1 MAKATPAPTPAPA
14 PAPASRLQQ
23 VLEIGHRQRQE
34 LANTLYGAPS
44 ENERM
49 LRVAQAEIAPNTK
62 PNIPTPAATAGSG
75 GGSDAENNICGSCLS
90 CVSCI
95 VCCPIAAIASI
106 PAMIF
111 CPNTFKQLIDI
122 D

>member
-1 MAKATPAPTPAPA
+1 MAKATPAPIPA

-62 PNIPTPAATAGSG
+62 PNIPTPAATAGLG
-75 GGSDAENNICGSCLS
+75 GDSDGKNNICLSCLS

-95 VCCPIAAIASI
+95 VCCPIATLAWL
-106 PAMIF
+106 PAKVC
-111 CPNTFKQLIDI
+111 CPKTLAEWSQ
-122 D
+122 

>member
-1 MAKATPAPTPAPA
+1 MLCDHRVGAKDAHT
-14 PAPASRLQQ
+14 RLQQ

-62 PNIPTPAATAGSG
+62 PNLPTPAATAGSG
-75 GGSDAENNICGSCLS
+75 GGSDVENNV
-90 CVSCI
+90 CVSCLTCSVGI
-95 VCCPIAAIASI
+95 LCCPIACIAWL
-106 PAMIF
+106 PAKMC
-111 CPNTFKQLIDI
+111 CPKTLKELSK
-122 D
+122 